1 MIRIVLQIDTL
12 DWIQYMNFQ
21 TDATNVI
28 RAVELLKK
36 FTGKRALDC
45 VDCDSEAVLSVLT
58 MQEQV
63 ELCTILGIK
72 RSYAELFWPSE
83 TSQTIKAIYT
93 TSLPTYYYKDGSSA
107 I

>member
-1 MIRIVLQIDTL
+1 
-12 DWIQYMNFQ
+12 MNFNMGE
-21 TDATNVI
+21 TEGKPNNVQ
-28 RAVELLKK
+28 RVVELLKK

>member
-1 MIRIVLQIDTL
+1 MIRLVLQIDTL
-12 DWIQYMNFQ
+12 DGIQYMNFNMGE
-21 TDATNVI
+21 TEGKPNNVQ
-28 RAVELLKK
+28 RVVELLKK

-72 RSYAELFWPSE
+72 RSYAELF
-83 TSQTIKAIYT
+83 
-93 TSLPTYYYKDGSSA
+93 
-107 I
+107 